1 MPTAPEEPA
10 ASPEAAIR
18 KAQEAY
24 FKKVLHGQLNLAVV
38 YAFLTLKE
46 YEGEML
52 RRVFVALRYGLDP
65 AEFMD

>member
-1 MPTAPEEPA
+1 MYK
-10 ASPEAAIR
+10 R
-18 KAQEAY
+18 QEAY